1 MDYKDVK
8 QILDIPN
15 IENYLRTVFELDLYE
30 VGDRTI
36 IYKVKLPNRHSIVI
50 DLNSDETLILGSQD
64 LAEILTHYDISF
76 FDWKEYNDLDEAV
89 GAFMYRPLINESEKN
104 Y

>member
-1 MDYKDVK
+1 MTFKDVK
-8 QILDIPN
+8 KILDIPN
-15 IENYLRTVFELDLYE
+15 IEDHLRTIFELDLYE

-36 IYKVKLPNRHSIVI
+36 IYKTTLPNNHKIVI
-50 DLNSDETLILGSQD
+50 DLNSDESLILGKQD
-64 LAEILTHYDISF
+64 LAEILTHYDIGF

-89 GAFMYRPLINESEKN
+89 SSFMYRPLVDESEKN